1 MIKLT
6 FKGDNELSQRNGQ
19 CWNQDSVTKSMP
31 EQNLPLTQLSGPEK
45 GVMNVAC

>member
-19 CWNQDSVTKSMP
+19 CWNQDPVTKTMA
-31 EQNLPLTQLSGPEK
+31 EQNLSLTQLSSPEK
-45 GVMNVAC
+45 GVMHVAC